1 MSVWKR
7 LQRVGK
13 SASKFQFTASLTDLE
28 VEVTKKWQPNKI
40 GVVWTRRNR
49 RKSSQVLTWQ
59 PSMKNP
65 YCGHVSWTVPE
76 NLEIMVTL
84 FRDSRQAEY
93 EDKEWT
99 FVIEDQSKGRRKI
112 LASKS
117 INMKDYAT
125 QIPSQTNIKIRFKP
139 ASKKVVSATLCLTL
153 SCVFLREG
161 KATDEDMQSV
171 ASLMSIGKADIG
183 NLDDLDED
191 DEGKEDLSFK
201 IKDLTS
207 QIDQLESNHGNPFND
222 DSMEYDD
229 CLNPFDDSS
238 TVFEKCKPR
247 KTKPAPPPPNPFGE
261 PDDEDE
267 EESKEGTS
275 SLNTSSVYS
284 SVSTSLNP
292 SPQKIMPA
300 NPFGDSGEEEWPE
313 DSHMSKSCD
322 GLKSLDEKTP
332 ERSKYSTLPASLAS
346 KKDKENK
353 KQLTLK
359 MTKSL
364 SPAERPIYEG
374 TPPSTPEDEK
384 PQIRAITPP
393 AIEVSMNTSNNS
405 RSSTMDVTADITPH
419 SMKEMESPVKTV
431 SDPTIDL
438 LDWCKQITKDY
449 KGVKVTNLTTSWRN
463 GLAFCAITHHF
474 RPDLIDYSALSPHDI
489 KGNNKLAFDAAAK
502 LGIPKLIEPADMVLL
517 AVPDKLIVM
526 TYLHQLRAYFTGQTL
541 EVQQLGASTSES
553 TYTLGDHDHQ
563 SDERISEEMYG
574 STADDKSLKS
584 PTSPRSLK
592 IKTPVVTSKQS
603 HTNNECLGLSPN
615 DTFTDSDSCETS
627 PEPRY
632 KKRAD
637 KHIHT
642 SGNVKT
648 VIERKK
654 KKAPSPP
661 KSDPDSP
668 DKSVLMT
675 RNQLM
680 NPFDSDDD
688 EINNDITESTASP
701 EPVKPQIKPRKPRS
715 SENSKSLTD
724 EVKRKLPNTPSS
736 PRPSP
741 DQTESQAKPRQ
752 MELKER
758 ARLLLEQA
766 RRDTLVRCQSA
777 DNEKQPIETK
787 NEERQKHLR
796 ERARQLI
803 AEARAGIGQPETE
816 IIMSNRP
823 VSFEKVPTK
832 SYRIITRKTF
842 YREKNESEETDVTP
856 PVSSE
861 VVLKKLKLVKPNISI
876 NLEDVNTES
885 TKSSDNLPRRSRSLD
900 DNLRE
905 NVDNKLVSPDSGSCN
920 DGSLGSDGEQDDSDG
935 SDIGLQVTSD
945 EDLRDTNQYVRSEME
960 ALETEQYQI
969 DEQASKLE
977 KQLRRVMNK
986 GKNKALEEHLMQE
999 WFMLVNKRNALI
1011 RRQMQLNILE
1021 KEDDLERRCDLLK
1034 RELQAMMAIDDWQ
1047 KTEAQKKRERLLL
1060 EELVNVVD
1068 KRDELVQHLDTQ
1080 ERAIEEDELL
1090 DKKISEGRI
1099 PLDEEKSCSIQ

>member
-99 FVIEDQSKGRRKI
+99 FVIEDQSKGRKKI

-229 CLNPFDDSS
+229 YLNPFDDSP

-292 SPQKIMPA
+292 SPQKITPA

-393 AIEVSMNTSNNS
+393 AIEVSINTSKNS

-419 SMKEMESPVKTV
+419 SLKGMESSLKPV

-438 LDWCKQITKDY
+438 LDWCKQITRDY

-489 KGNNKLAFDAAAK
+489 KANNKLAFDAASK

-553 TYTLGDHDHQ
+553 TYTLGDHDHR

-584 PTSPRSLK
+584 PTSPKSLK
-592 IKTPVVTSKQS
+592 IKTPIATSRQS
-603 HTNNECLGLSPN
+603 HTDNERLGLSPN

-632 KKRAD
+632 KKRVD
-637 KHIHT
+637 KHVHT

-661 KSDPDSP
+661 KSDPESP

-688 EINNDITESTASP
+688 EIKNDIKESTASP

-715 SENSKSLTD
+715 SENTTSPTD
-724 EVKRKLPNTPSS
+724 EVKRRLPTTPSS
-736 PRPSP
+736 PRSSP
-741 DQTESQAKPRQ
+741 DQTE
-752 MELKER
+752 
-758 ARLLLEQA
+758 
-766 RRDTLVRCQSA
+766 
-777 DNEKQPIETK
+777 

-816 IIMSNRP
+816 VIMSNRP
-823 VSFEKVPTK
+823 VSFEKE
-832 SYRIITRKTF
+832 KT
-842 YREKNESEETDVTP
+842 ESEETDVTP
-856 PVSSE
+856 PVSSD

-876 NLEDVNTES
+876 NLDDVNTES
-885 TKSSDNLPRRSRSLD
+885 TKTSDNLPRRSRSLD
-900 DNLRE
+900 DNLRDP
-905 NVDNKLVSPDSGSCN
+905 VDKLVSPDSGSCN

-1011 RRQMQLNILE
+1011 RRQMQLNIL
-1021 KEDDLERRCDLLK
+1021 
-1034 RELQAMMAIDDWQ
+1034 
-1047 KTEAQKKRERLLL
+1047 
-1060 EELVNVVD
+1060 
-1068 KRDELVQHLDTQ
+1068 
-1080 ERAIEEDELL
+1080 
-1090 DKKISEGRI
+1090 
-1099 PLDEEKSCSIQ
+1099 

>member
-99 FVIEDQSKGRRKI
+99 FVIEDQSKGRKKI

-229 CLNPFDDSS
+229 YLNPFDDSP

-292 SPQKIMPA
+292 SPQKITPA

-393 AIEVSMNTSNNS
+393 AIEVSINTSKNS

-419 SMKEMESPVKTV
+419 SLKGMESSLKPV

-438 LDWCKQITKDY
+438 LDWCKQITRDY

-489 KGNNKLAFDAAAK
+489 KANNKLAFDAASK

-553 TYTLGDHDHQ
+553 TYTLGDHDHR

-584 PTSPRSLK
+584 PTSPKSLK
-592 IKTPVVTSKQS
+592 IKTPIATSRQS
-603 HTNNECLGLSPN
+603 HTDNERLGLSPN

-632 KKRAD
+632 KKRVD
-637 KHIHT
+637 KHVHT

-661 KSDPDSP
+661 KSDPESP

-688 EINNDITESTASP
+688 EIKNDIKESTASP

-715 SENSKSLTD
+715 SENTTSPTD
-724 EVKRKLPNTPSS
+724 EVKRRLPTTPSS
-736 PRPSP
+736 PRSSP
-741 DQTESQAKPRQ
+741 DQTE
-752 MELKER
+752 
-758 ARLLLEQA
+758 
-766 RRDTLVRCQSA
+766 
-777 DNEKQPIETK
+777 

-816 IIMSNRP
+816 VIMSNRP
-823 VSFEKVPTK
+823 VSFEKE
-832 SYRIITRKTF
+832 KT
-842 YREKNESEETDVTP
+842 ESEETDVTP
-856 PVSSE
+856 PVSSD

-876 NLEDVNTES
+876 NLDDVNTES
-885 TKSSDNLPRRSRSLD
+885 TKTSDNLPRRSRSLD
-900 DNLRE
+900 DNLRDP
-905 NVDNKLVSPDSGSCN
+905 VDKLVSPDSGSCN